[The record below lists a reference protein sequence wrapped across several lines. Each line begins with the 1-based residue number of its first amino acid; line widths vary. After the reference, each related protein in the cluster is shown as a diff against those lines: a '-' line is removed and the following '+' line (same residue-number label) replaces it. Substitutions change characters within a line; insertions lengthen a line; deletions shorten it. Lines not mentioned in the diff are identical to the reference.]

1 MVLRSFEEGAYVEP
15 SVILHRS
22 SVVGL
27 NSIEHTM
34 VGSDTPPFRSVDK
47 RLWVVD
53 SDTPPFR
60 ACGETNNT
68 TDEQGV
74 LSSQKQINLLLRR

>member
-1 MVLRSFEEGAYVEP
+1 
-15 SVILHRS
+15 
-22 SVVGL
+22 
-27 NSIEHTM
+27 M